1 MLSDDVRSSRLLLL
15 ELALLSLCLI
25 GWAVGV
31 ALSGNHQNGLAI
43 GFGSFIVV
51 ASLPMAAK
59 YFVTFRFDIFCKSCL
74 ALLAVLIA
82 ALLILQVRSRPRRRH
97 HHLTTST
104 TTTPHHLHHHLTSPS
119 SSSSSTL
126 RTTT

>member
-1 MLSDDVRSSRLLLL
+1 
-15 ELALLSLCLI
+15 
-25 GWAVGV
+25 
-31 ALSGNHQNGLAI
+31 
-43 GFGSFIVV
+43 
-51 ASLPMAAK
+51 MAAK

-82 ALLILQVRSRPRRRH
+82 ALLILQVTGCHCRRH

-104 TTTPHHLHHHLTSPS
+104 TTTPHHHLHHHLTSSPLS
-119 SSSSSTL
+119 TSSSSTL

>member
-1 MLSDDVRSSRLLLL
+1 MWHRALVT

-51 ASLPMAAK
+51 ASLPSW
-59 YFVTFRFDIFCKSCL
+59 RRLPSQR
-74 ALLAVLIA
+74 LL
-82 ALLILQVRSRPRRRH
+82 RPARH
-97 HHLTTST
+97 PMDL
-104 TTTPHHLHHHLTSPS
+104 PA
-119 SSSSSTL
+119 
-126 RTTT
+126 